1 MPLGGGKEADVRK
14 AMFAKSATGKYQMA
28 DPGGVWIDVTDE

>member
-1 MPLGGGKEADVRK
+1 MSMGGARESDVRK
-14 AMFAKSATGKYQMA
+14 ALLAKSATGKFQLT